1 MKIFWAIKLFVW
13 IVGIGT
19 LIAGIVG
26 VSNIMLITVK
36 ERTKEFGIRKAL
48 GASPTSII
56 KLILLESVLITSVFG
71 YIGMMLGIAITEII
85 NFIINQT
92 PAESGNVIFRNP
104 TVDVGIIIVALLILI
119 VSGLIAGYIPAKRAV
134 SIKPIEALRSE

>member
-1 MKIFWAIKLFVW
+1 
-13 IVGIGT
+13 
-19 LIAGIVG
+19 
-26 VSNIMLITVK
+26 
-36 ERTKEFGIRKAL
+36 
-48 GASPTSII
+48 
-56 KLILLESVLITSVFG
+56 
-71 YIGMMLGIAITEII
+71 MMLGIAITEII